1 MLSFGLLFHFANIP
15 VFFCILARTYI
26 EMFLKDFAE
35 VLGIAESGHFCNF
48 SDCVLLFF
56 QQLHGVFQ
64 ADQADII
71 SRAWSVSAFSLL

>member
-1 MLSFGLLFHFANIP
+1 MLSFGLLFRFANIP

-71 SRAWSVSAFSLL
+71 SRSLVGQRL